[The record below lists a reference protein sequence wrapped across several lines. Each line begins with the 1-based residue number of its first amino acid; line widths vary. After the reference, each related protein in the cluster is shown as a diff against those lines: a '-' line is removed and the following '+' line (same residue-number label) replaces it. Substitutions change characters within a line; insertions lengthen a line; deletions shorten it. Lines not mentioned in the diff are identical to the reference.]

1 MRLFI
6 AIKIPKPVKE
16 TIGQFQ
22 ASLKVSEGVKWVR
35 QENLHLTL
43 KFLGETPDK
52 LVKPIAEKVNSMV
65 RGKGA
70 FEISF
75 STFGGF
81 PNLKRPRI
89 LWIGVE
95 HGKEELVDLMD
106 RLNRKLSHL
115 GFEMESRKPVPHLTI
130 GRIRKERNTEIK
142 SQDFE
147 GTSFLAK
154 NIFLIRSEL
163 TSSGPIYTD
172 VAEFELS
179 GLHP

>member
-6 AIKIPKPVKE
+6 AIKIPDQIKE
-16 TIGQFQ
+16 RIGQFQ
-22 ASLKVSEGVKWVR
+22 ESLKVSEGVKWVR

-52 LVKPIAEKVNSMV
+52 LVKPIVERVNSTV

-75 STFGGF
+75 STFDGF

-95 HGKEELVDLMD
+95 HGKEKVIDLMD

-115 GFEMESRKPVPHLTI
+115 GFEMESRKPKPHLTI
-130 GRIRKERNTEIK
+130 GRIRKERNTQIEF
-142 SQDFE
+142 QDFE
-147 GTSFLAK
+147 ETSFLTK

-172 VAEFELS
+172 VAEF
-179 GLHP
+179 GL